1 MNRLKEELIFVR
13 VGLFY
18 VPSQHQEE
26 MLVCVTHN

>member
-1 MNRLKEELIFVR
+1 MNRLKYELIFVR